1 MGFVQDH
8 MLLAKELAKY
18 SRLCDERRLVGAA
31 GGNLSVRIPGT
42 NLFLVTA
49 SGVALRDVSAENLVV
64 MDAEGNVIETPEGL
78 KASKEAKF
86 HLAIF
91 TARPEVNAVVHVHP
105 PYATV
110 SASAGKAIPQ
120 TTVSAK
126 LKLRQGP
133 IVEVADP
140 GSVELTQN
148 VATAMKGA
156 DEETTVLLMKR
167 HGLVAFDTTL
177 CGAFN
182 DAELAEDT
190 AKIAYLEKLMEA

>member
-1 MGFVQDH
+1 MGIVQDYIS
-8 MLLAKELAKY
+8 LAKELAHY
-18 SRLCDERRLVGAA
+18 SRLCDARRLVGAA
-31 GGNLSVRIPGT
+31 GGNLSVRIPRM

-49 SGVALRDVSAENLVV
+49 SGVALRDVAPENLVV
-64 MDAEGNVIETPEGL
+64 MDADGKAVETPQGL
-78 KASKEAKF
+78 KASKEVRF

-91 TARPEVNAVVHVHP
+91 ADRPEVDAVIHVHP
-105 PYATV
+105 PYTTVFAT
-110 SASAGKAIPQ
+110 AGKPIPQ
-120 TTVSAK
+120 TTVSAR

-133 IVEVADP
+133 IVEVAGP

-167 HGLVAFDTTL
+167 HGLVAFDKTL
-177 CGAFN
+177 CQAFN

-190 AKIAYLEKLMEA
+190 AKIAYLEQLMEA